1 MYPHPYRYWKER
13 LMIARRQETSQMIV
27 IFVSVQKLLDDIVV
41 LVREKLQNKLS
52 CL

>member
-1 MYPHPYRYWKER
+1 
-13 LMIARRQETSQMIV
+13 MIVRRQRMSQMIV
-27 IFVSVQKLLDDIVV
+27 IFVNVQKLLHNIVV